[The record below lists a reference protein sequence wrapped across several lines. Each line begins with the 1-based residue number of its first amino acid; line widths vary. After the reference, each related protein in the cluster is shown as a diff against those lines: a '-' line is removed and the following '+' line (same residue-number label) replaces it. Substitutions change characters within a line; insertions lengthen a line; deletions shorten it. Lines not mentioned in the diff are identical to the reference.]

1 MYRVY
6 DLEKQKWV
14 KDRIYLSP
22 LPQSDLYILK
32 KNFLGKD
39 KLVLVENDRYIV
51 HKFIDL
57 YDKDSNMVFEGDII
71 KAQISDDKTVAGI
84 VSYFTNWSAYVVFC
98 FDLDEFYVLGDEI
111 CQYIS
116 VIGNVFD
123 TPELV
128 PKTVTEGEYNE

>member
-71 KAQISDDKTVAGI
+71 KAQISDDKTVTGI
-84 VSYFTNWSAYVVFC
+84 VTYATEWSAYIILC
-98 FDLDEFYVLGDEI
+98 FDPDEFYVLGSSISQEI
-111 CQYIS
+111 KIT
-116 VIGNVFD
+116 GNVFD
-123 TPELV
+123 TPELIADNNLIY
-128 PKTVTEGEYNE
+128 G